1 MGDQDSRID
10 KVELAPLA
18 KPVIKKRKKGKRSKK
33 KKHIDLMNVAL
44 KSTNQSKGMMI
55 LEDEECSSSS
65 SMNFG
70 DNSLNSLSRSIMQNP
85 SFHMEDDDD
94 HRLPL
99 NNVGPLT
106 SHNTDV
112 SPMSDSNE
120 KLTNN

>member
-1 MGDQDSRID
+1 MGVEKQQECSL
-10 KVELAPLA
+10 KVP
-18 KPVIKKRKKGKRSKK
+18 KTKKRKKGKRSKK

-55 LEDEECSSSS
+55 LEDEEGSSS